1 MNIALFHG
9 SFDPFTVGHA
19 DIVRRALPLFDRLII
34 AVGINPS
41 KHGEQTAVQRVES
54 IASLYRKEPRIEV
67 RSYSSLTVDFASE
80 CGARYIVRGVRSP
93 IDFEYER
100 NMAEVNRRLS
110 GVETVIL
117 CADPALAHI
126 SSSLVRELEAFGRDV
141 SGYLPS
147 ASDI

>member
-1 MNIALFHG
+1 MNIALFPG

-100 NMAEVNRRLS
+100 NMADVNRRLS

-117 CADPALAHI
+117 CADPALAYI

-141 SGYLPS
+141 SEYLPS

>member
-1 MNIALFHG
+1 MNIALFPG

-54 IASLYRKEPRIEV
+54 IATLYRKEPRIEV

-117 CADPALAHI
+117 CADPALAYI

-141 SGYLPS
+141 SEYLPS

>member
-1 MNIALFHG
+1 MNIALFPG

-117 CADPALAHI
+117 CADPALAYI

-141 SGYLPS
+141 SEYLPS

>member
-1 MNIALFHG
+1 MNIALFPG

-54 IASLYRKEPRIEV
+54 IATLYRKEPRIEV

-141 SGYLPS
+141 SEYLPS

>member
-1 MNIALFHG
+1 
-9 SFDPFTVGHA
+9 
-19 DIVRRALPLFDRLII
+19 
-34 AVGINPS
+34 
-41 KHGEQTAVQRVES
+41 
-54 IASLYRKEPRIEV
+54 
-67 RSYSSLTVDFASE
+67 
-80 CGARYIVRGVRSP
+80 
-93 IDFEYER
+93 
-100 NMAEVNRRLS
+100 MAEVNRRLS

>member
-1 MNIALFHG
+1 MNIALFPG

-41 KHGEQTAVQRVES
+41 KHGKQTAVQRVES

-117 CADPALAHI
+117 CADPALAYI

-141 SGYLPS
+141 SEYLPS

>member
-1 MNIALFHG
+1 MNIALFPG

-19 DIVRRALPLFDRLII
+19 DIVRRVLPLFDRLII

-54 IASLYRKEPRIEV
+54 IATLYRKEPRIEV

-80 CGARYIVRGVRSP
+80 CGALYIVRGVRSP

-141 SGYLPS
+141 SEYLPS

>member
-1 MNIALFHG
+1 MNIALFPG

-67 RSYSSLTVDFASE
+67 RAYSSLTVDFASE
-80 CGARYIVRGVRSP
+80 CGACYIVRGVRSP

-126 SSSLVRELEAFGRDV
+126 SSSLVRELKAFGRDV
-141 SGYLPS
+141 REYLPS

>member
-1 MNIALFHG
+1 MNIALFPG

>member
-1 MNIALFHG
+1 MNIALFPG

-34 AVGINPS
+34 AVGINSS

-67 RSYSSLTVDFASE
+67 RAYSSLTVDFASE